1 MKKFRI
7 VLLLAILAAGG
18 FWLWRRLRGPG
29 PLILSGAIE
38 ANAVEAGSLLGGRV
52 LTVFVVEGESV
63 AAGAPIVA
71 FETDLMDRQIEAQ
84 KAALTGARA
93 GLDKSLSGP
102 RREQLQRAQI
112 DWENAERDRVR
123 IQSLLAQNLAPR
135 QQYDDAAAKAA
146 TLLENYRELQR
157 GNRGE
162 DISAAR
168 AEFDRQAA
176 QLAYL
181 LRQREELTVRAPVAG
196 IIEVFDKRPG
206 DLVAPNA
213 PVASLL
219 ESAQYWVRVYVP
231 EPRLGVVKLGAAAR
245 IRVDG
250 SPGKTFPG
258 KVTQIR
264 EQAEYTPRN
273 VQTLDQRFDQVFAVK
288 IALEPAPELKPGM
301 AATVEILP

>member
-1 MKKFRI
+1 MKRLRLI
-7 VLLLAILAAGG
+7 LILAALVAGG
-18 FWLWRRLRGPG
+18 FWLWRRVRGPG
-29 PLILSGAIE
+29 PLVLSGAIE
-38 ANAVEAGSLLGGRV
+38 ANAVEAGSLIGGRIQ
-52 LTVFVVEGESV
+52 TVYVTEGETV

-71 FETDLMDRQIEAQ
+71 FETELMDRQIEAQ
-84 KAALTGARA
+84 KAALAGARA

-102 RREQLQRAQI
+102 RREELHRAQI
-112 DWENAERDRVR
+112 DWETAERDRVR
-123 IQSLLAQNLAPR
+123 AQSLLAQSLTDR
-135 QQYDDAAAKAA
+135 RQYDDAAAKAA
-146 TLLENYRELQR
+146 TLLETYRQLQR
-157 GNRGE
+157 GSRGE

-196 IIEVFDKRPG
+196 VIEVFDKRPG

-219 ESAQYWVRVYVP
+219 ESAQRWVRVYVP
-231 EPRLGVVKLGAAAR
+231 EPRLGAVKLGAAAR

-250 SPGKTFPG
+250 SPGRTFLG

-288 IALEPAPELKPGM
+288 IALDPAPELKPGM
-301 AATVEILP
+301 AATVELVP